1 MTGGAV
7 LRFGPSELVATGS
20 LKHWSVIPD
29 IGKIRSSTLL
39 INGRY
44 DSTADI
50 AVQPFYDGI
59 ANAKWVKLENSS
71 HTGHYEERERYMEIL
86 GDFLISDN
94 IT

>member
-1 MTGGAV
+1 M
-7 LRFGPSELVATGS
+7 ATGS

-29 IGKIRSSTLL
+29 LGKIGSRTLL

-59 ANAKWVKLENSS
+59 ADAKWVTLENSS
-71 HTGHYEERERYMEIL
+71 HTGHYEERERYIGIL
-86 GDFLISDN
+86 GNFLVSDN
-94 IT
+94 VT